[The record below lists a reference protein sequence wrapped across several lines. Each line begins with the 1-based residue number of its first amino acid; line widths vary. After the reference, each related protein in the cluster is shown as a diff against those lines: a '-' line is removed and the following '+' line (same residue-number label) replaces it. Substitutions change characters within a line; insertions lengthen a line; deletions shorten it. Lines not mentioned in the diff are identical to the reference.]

1 MSLSDV
7 EQASVVEE
15 SVSRPER
22 VRQVLRKGIED
33 AVVPGACVLASVGS
47 DTILSVVE
55 GTKSFDSEGVGADQ
69 LRSDTVFDL
78 GRLTQSL
85 CTATLLM
92 CLASTKK
99 IAPSDRAARYLQ
111 ALGLG
116 QKSKITLAH
125 LLAHTAG
132 FPAGVSV
139 YEELVKANAGPRPG
153 ILASSG
159 AKQYAYSHF
168 HNLPL
173 RFEPGTRELQSE
185 VNYLILGEICEIVTG
200 LPLERAFARYVTNP
214 LQLRSLTFI
223 DLTIL
228 RRRRLEPMVELF
240 APMGSCSR
248 RGRVIAGEVWDDNAW
263 VMGGISGHAGL
274 FGTVEDVHVLAQ
286 AILDGVHGRSELIAP
301 DVARSFLGYESA
313 VGGQSGPFGFSVPT
327 KEDGFI
333 AEKNAPH
340 ARVAV
345 SGTGSSV
352 YIDCERETVIVFLGG
367 AATSA
372 QSIRKLNSLRA
383 EVHTA
388 IVE

>member
-1 MSLSDV
+1 MSSSEV
-7 EQASVVEE
+7 EQVPVAEE
-15 SVSRPER
+15 SVSRPEG
-22 VRQVLRKGIED
+22 VRHILRKGIED
-33 AVVPGACVLASVGS
+33 TLVSGACVLASVGG

-55 GTKSFDSEGVGADQ
+55 GVKSFDGEGDGAEQ
-69 LRSDTVFDL
+69 LLSDTVFDL
-78 GRLTQSL
+78 GRLTQVL

-92 CLASTKK
+92 CLASAKK

-111 ALGLG
+111 ALGVG

-125 LLAHTAG
+125 LLSHTAG

-153 ILASSG
+153 ILASNG
-159 AKQYAYSHF
+159 AKQYAYNYF
-168 HNLPL
+168 NNLPL
-173 RFEPGTRELQSE
+173 RFEPGARELQSE
-185 VNYLILGEICEIVTG
+185 INYLILGEICEVVTG
-200 LPLERAFARYVTNP
+200 LPLERAFARYITTP
-214 LQLRSLTFI
+214 LHLRSLTFI

-248 RGRVIAGEVWDDNAW
+248 RGRVIAGEVWDENAW

-274 FGTVEDVHVLAQ
+274 FGTADDVHVLAQ
-286 AILDGVHGRSELIAP
+286 EILNAVHGRSELITP
-301 DVARSFLGYESA
+301 DVARSFLGYENTPDGH
-313 VGGQSGPFGFSVPT
+313 GGFGFSVST
-327 KEDGFI
+327 KEDGFV
-333 AEKNAPH
+333 ATKDAPH

-367 AATSA
+367 TATSA

-383 EVHTA
+383 EVHAA